1 MRRAQP
7 PRVLRRCADACRAL
21 CVQLPGEFT
30 RFDFPKG
37 VPAPFNMLWAIASN
51 QKMLTW
57 PEKLQTAP
65 PLVPMLL
72 GGQECAP
79 QHPLDAPHR

>member
-1 MRRAQP
+1 
-7 PRVLRRCADACRAL
+7 
-21 CVQLPGEFT
+21 
-30 RFDFPKG
+30 
-37 VPAPFNMLWAIASN
+37 MLWAIASN

-79 QHPLDAPHR
+79 SAQRTRGPALR

>member
-57 PEKLQTAP
+57 PEKIQTAP

-79 QHPLDAPHR
+79 QRPLDAPCH